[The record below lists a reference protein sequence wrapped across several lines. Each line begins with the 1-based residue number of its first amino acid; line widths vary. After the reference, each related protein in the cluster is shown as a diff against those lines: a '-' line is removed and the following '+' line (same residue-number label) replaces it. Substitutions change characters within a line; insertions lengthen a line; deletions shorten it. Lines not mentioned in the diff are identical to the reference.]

1 MMLNKKTAL
10 LAISLVLSGCSSKV
24 PIETPE
30 QRLIAY
36 QAPIS
41 KHQIPKTELT
51 GMEEEYQKAA
61 ESQFFQIEALARH
74 RLADL
79 ALEESEDEL
88 LNDSMDDMD
97 STTRSSGY
105 FRAITVYQQLLKDY
119 PDRVENDGI
128 RYQLARAYDYAGEPR
143 VVLEVL
149 TELVDQHPESSF
161 FSEAQFRRGELLFTL
176 GRFDDATVAYKEV
189 TDRGATDPYFK
200 HALYKQAWALYR
212 SDRIDAAHHH
222 FADLLE
228 FLYTPGSM
236 DDVAVANSEL
246 VRDVLRILAVS
257 FSQMEGVESVE
268 AFAQA
273 RNNQPYTAL
282 IYQALSDQ
290 LSMQRLYREAAGVYG
305 FYLQRNANDAH
316 AAGYHLKQIALLDR
330 SGDFKEALQARQQF
344 VENYGA
350 DSGILERHPVAVY
363 KAIEP
368 ALQKNIIYLAKYY
381 HGLYQKN
388 NQLADVAR
396 AQYWY
401 QYFLN
406 SFPNDEK
413 SSGVHFLYAES
424 LYESAAFEQAAMA
437 YESAAYEYPVHDKM
451 AEAGYAALISHEKRQ
466 NIDEQPHLQQFIA
479 SINRFISHF
488 PQDVRI
494 NEVRHKK
501 ADQHLAS
508 NEYAA
513 AVDELNTLAH
523 ALPADSPQLGT
534 VWYKLSYSHFMLDD
548 YLAAEASSQQ
558 ALLYVEKPQ
567 QRKEIKERLAAAIYK
582 QGEQAQAA
590 GDLMAAA
597 GHFLRIVSAVPGAAI
612 IAQAQYDAATALM
625 SNGDWRAAVKVLE
638 RFRASYPRHK
648 LVMGAREKLAYSYM
662 EMGESVKAAHA
673 YSALASVE
681 TDPER
686 KRGWL
691 SQAAELHLQE
701 GNNRLAVN
709 MLEQYLALTKVE
721 DVSYFEVSMRIADIH
736 HKLGNT
742 RSYRS
747 SLRSIVRKVGEDNP
761 DIGLRQQAANAS
773 LKLADSYQ
781 KVFASI
787 ALENPIKKA
796 LKQKKEA
803 MQAALDLYKQASQ
816 YRISN
821 VTTAST
827 YQIAEIYRLFSHAL
841 MTSEQP
847 KELEG
852 EEQEMYIMM
861 LEEQAFP
868 FDEKAI
874 DLHKLNINRISS
886 GLYDK
891 WVKKSFQALGGLQ
904 PARFNKQENALDM
917 ITALN

>member
-1 MMLNKKTAL
+1 MMLSKKTL
-10 LAISLVLSGCSSKV
+10 LLVLILLLSGCSGKGQ
-24 PIETPE
+24 IETAE
-30 QRLIAY
+30 QRLVAY
-36 QAPIS
+36 QNPIS

-61 ESQFFQIEALARH
+61 ESQFLQIEALARH

-88 LNDSMDDMD
+88 LNDNLDDEE
-97 STTRSSGY
+97 TITNAGY
-105 FRAITVYQQLLKDY
+105 FRAIRIYQQLLKDY
-119 PDRVENDGI
+119 PNRIENDRI
-128 RYQLARAYDYAGEPR
+128 HYQLARAYDYAGEPR

-161 FSEAQFRRGELLFTL
+161 FSEAQFRRGELFFTL
-176 GRFDDATVAYKEV
+176 GQFDEASTAYKEV
-189 TDRGATDPYFK
+189 IDRGTTDPYFK

-228 FLYTPGSM
+228 FLHTPGSM
-236 DDVAVANSEL
+236 EDVTVGNGEL

-257 FSQMEGVESVE
+257 FSQMNGVESVE
-268 AFAQA
+268 AFAQT

-290 LSMQRLYREAAGVYG
+290 FSMQRLYREAAGVYG

-316 AAGYHLKQIALLDR
+316 APGYHLKQIALLER
-330 SGDFKEALQARQQF
+330 SGDFQAALQARKQF

-350 DSGILERHPVAVY
+350 NSGILERHPLSVY
-363 KAIEP
+363 QAIEP
-368 ALQKNIIYLAKYY
+368 ALKKNIIYLAKYY

-388 NQLADVAR
+388 SQLSDVAR

-406 SFPNDEK
+406 SFPNDDE

-424 LYESAAFEQAAMA
+424 LYESGAFDQAAIA
-437 YESAAYEYPVHDKM
+437 YESVAYEYPTHDKM
-451 AEAGYAALISHEKRQ
+451 AEAGYAALISHEKRK
-466 NIDEQPHLQQFIA
+466 NIDEQQRQQQLIA
-479 SINRFISHF
+479 SINRFVNNF
-488 PQDVRI
+488 PQDARI

-508 NEYAA
+508 NEYLA
-513 AVDELNTLAH
+513 AVDELNILTQ
-523 ALPADSPQLGT
+523 ALPADSPQLGA
-534 VWYKLSYSHFMLDD
+534 VWYKLSYSHFMLGD
-548 YLAAEASSQQ
+548 YLAAEASSLQ
-558 ALLYVEKPQ
+558 ALLHVKSLS

-582 QGEQAQAA
+582 QGEQAQAD

-709 MLEQYLALTKVE
+709 MLEQYLALTKE
-721 DVSYFEVSMRIADIH
+721 RDVSYFEVSMRIADIH
-736 HKLGNT
+736 YKLGNT
-742 RSYRS
+742 SSYRS
-747 SLRSIVRKVGEDNP
+747 SLRGIVSKVGKDNA
-761 DIGLRQQAANAS
+761 DIGLRQQAANAT

-781 KVFASI
+781 EVFASI
-787 ALENPIKKA
+787 ALKNPIKKA

-803 MQAALDLYKQASQ
+803 MQTTLELYKQANE

-847 KELEG
+847 KELQG

-874 DLHKLNINRISS
+874 DLHKLNINRISA
-886 GLYDK
+886 GLYDQ

-904 PARFNKQENALDM
+904 PARFNKQESSLDM

>member
-1 MMLNKKTAL
+1 MIFNNKTL
-10 LAISLVLSGCSSKV
+10 LLILFLSLSGCSSKV

-30 QRLIAY
+30 QRLAAY
-36 QAPIS
+36 QNPIS
-41 KHQIPKTELT
+41 KHQIPKAELI
-51 GMEEEYQKAA
+51 GMEQEYQKAA
-61 ESQFFQIEALARH
+61 ESQFIQIEAVARH

-88 LNDSMDDMD
+88 LNDNLGDVEN
-97 STTRSSGY
+97 TTSGGY
-105 FRAITVYQQLLKDY
+105 FRAINIYQQLLKDY
-119 PDRVENDGI
+119 PNRIENDHI

-149 TELVDQHPESSF
+149 TELVDQHPESRF
-161 FSEAQFRRGELLFTL
+161 FSEAHFRRGELLFTL
-176 GRFDDATVAYKEV
+176 GRFDEAAVVYKEV
-189 TDRGATDPYFK
+189 TDRGAVDPYFK
-200 HALYKQAWALYR
+200 HALYKQSWALYR

-236 DDVAVANSEL
+236 DDVTAANSEL

-257 FSQMEGVESVE
+257 FSQMEGVESIE

-273 RNNQPYTAL
+273 RNNLPYTAL

-290 LSMQRLYREAAGVYG
+290 FSLQRLYREAAGVYS
-305 FYLQRNANDAH
+305 FYLQRNADDAH
-316 AAGYHLKQIALLDR
+316 AAGYHVKQVELLDR
-330 SGDFKEALQARQQF
+330 SGDFKAALQARQEF

-368 ALQKNIIYLAKYY
+368 VIKKYTIYLAKYY

-401 QYFLN
+401 QYFLG
-406 SFPNDEK
+406 SFPNDNE

-424 LYESAAFEQAAMA
+424 LYESSAFDEAAIA
-437 YESAAYEYPVHDKM
+437 YESVAYDYPTHDKM
-451 AEAGYAALISHEKRQ
+451 AEAGYAALISHEKRK
-466 NIDEQPHLQQFIA
+466 NIDEQQRQQQLIV
-479 SINRFISHF
+479 SINRFVSRF
-488 PQDVRI
+488 PQDARI

-501 ADQHLAS
+501 ADLHLAS
-508 NEYAA
+508 NEYMA
-513 AVDELNTLAH
+513 AVDELNILAN
-523 ALPADSPQLGT
+523 ALPAGSPQLGV
-534 VWYKLSYSHFMLDD
+534 VWYKLSYSYFMLDD
-548 YLAAEASSQQ
+548 YLATEASSQQ
-558 ALLYVEKPQ
+558 ALLYVNKPA

-582 QGEQAQAA
+582 QGEQAQAE
-590 GDLMAAA
+590 GDMVAAA
-597 GHFLRIVSAVPGAAI
+597 EHFLRIVSVVPGAAI
-612 IAQAQYDAATALM
+612 IAQAQYDAAVALM
-625 SNGDWRAAVKVLE
+625 SNGDWGAAVKVLE
-638 RFRASYPRHK
+638 RFRGSYPRHK

-662 EMGESVKAAHA
+662 EMGESAKAAHA

-681 TDPER
+681 TNPER

-709 MLEQYLALTKVE
+709 MLEQYLALTKVQ
-721 DVSYFEVSMRIADIH
+721 DVSYFEVGMRIADIH

-742 RSYRS
+742 SSYRS
-747 SLRSIVRKVGEDNP
+747 SLRSIVSKVEKDNP

-781 KVFASI
+781 EVFASI
-787 ALENPIKKA
+787 ALKNPIKKA

-803 MQAALDLYKQASQ
+803 MQTTLELYKQASQ

-821 VTTAST
+821 VTTAAT

-886 GLYDK
+886 GLYDE

-904 PARFNKQENALDM
+904 PARFNKQESSLGM